1 MPYYK
6 KKRPLSAKKR
16 TIKKKPVSFN
26 KKVERV
32 IDNLAE
38 PKSMSPI
45 IIRNNRLFNNITDPV
60 LHAIPLMP
68 QLVSGSQQGERIG
81 NEITTKSA
89 MLYFSCHL
97 FQQSG
102 TVPNFDPPKYVD
114 IFIYKFKK
122 SNNQSALQLNNMFQF
137 GNTSIPYDSSTLPES
152 RGMNINKDKFIL
164 KKKISKVLWN
174 PTDTNVYARGARN
187 ISNACSMKI
196 DLTKYIKKKILYDDL
211 VSNVVTNDNLYISV
225 AFTNNDDSIN
235 ATNYAAGEF
244 DIALFYDF
252 YDL

>member
-1 MPYYK
+1 MPNYKNKRPYSGK
-6 KKRPLSAKKR
+6 KK
-16 TIKKKPVSFN
+16 TTKKKPVSFD

-32 IDNLAE
+32 IDKMAE

-45 IIRNNRLFNNITDPV
+45 IVRSIRINNNITDPALQV
-60 LHAIPLMP
+60 VSLMP
-68 QLVSGSQQGERIG
+68 QLVSGSQQGERVG
-81 NEITTKSA
+81 NEITTKRAS
-89 MLYFSCHL
+89 LYFSCHL

-102 TVPNFDPPKYVD
+102 SPNFDPPKYID
-114 IFIYKFKK
+114 IYIYKFKK
-122 SNNQSALQLNNMFQF
+122 SNNQSALQLNNMFQY
-137 GNTSIPYDSSTLPES
+137 GNTSIPYDSSTIPES
-152 RGMNINKDKFIL
+152 RGMYINQDKFIL

-174 PTDTNVYARGARN
+174 PTDTNVYARGAKN

-235 ATNYAAGEF
+235 ATNYAAGEY
-244 DIALFYDF
+244 DISLFYDF